1 MAIRLFT
8 GTPGAGKTL
17 RSIFEGMQKKVEGR
31 NVVHIGIDGMNS
43 DMIPEFKPGI
53 ENWKELAPGSIL
65 IVDEAHKFL
74 PVRSPG
80 KPPQWIQDL
89 TEIRHSGIEL
99 WLVSQDPR
107 NLDSFVRRLIGE
119 HVHVSRKAGLNAAM
133 VRVFQGV
140 SEDPNDFHA
149 QKSSTVGPWKY
160 PKHLFQSYKSATLH
174 VVKPKIPL
182 KIIFACIVILC
193 LPIALYF
200 AIDGIRSVGDKDD
213 GSGSS
218 PASSSLAFGSV
229 AEEDTSSPWDSPEAF
244 VKAHEPIL
252 PGIPISAPVF
262 KDRPVVNF
270 PRLFCYLSGYPG
282 SDECKCKTEQLTK
295 VSVPEPVCRSIV
307 SDGLYDPY
315 TVFPSPQAGEVG
327 QGASMQAPGLLP
339 PSPSVV
345 IPSTP

>member
-8 GTPGAGKTL
+8 GVPGAGKTL
-17 RSIFEGMQKKVEGR
+17 RSIFEAMQKKSEGR
-31 NVVHIGIDGMNS
+31 NILHVGIDGMNE
-43 DMIPEFKPGI
+43 DMISEFKPGL
-53 ENWKELAPGSIL
+53 EHWKDLPPGSIL
-65 IVDEAHKFL
+65 IVDEAHKWL

-99 WLVSQDPR
+99 WLVTQDPR

-119 HVHVSRKAGLNAAM
+119 HVHVSRKAGLAAAM

-140 SEDPNDFHA
+140 AEDPNDFHA

-200 AIDGIRSVGDKDD
+200 AIDGIRSVGDKPE
-213 GSGSS
+213 GSS
-218 PASSSLAFGSV
+218 SASPSLAFGSV
-229 AEEDTSSPWDSPEAF
+229 PVEDTSSSPWDSPEAF

-252 PGIPISAPVF
+252 PGIPISAPIF

-270 PRLFCYLSGYPG
+270 PRLFCYLSGSPG
-282 SDECKCKTEQLTK
+282 DDVCKCKTEQLTK

-315 TVFPSPQAGEVG
+315 TVFPSLQAGELG
-327 QGASMQAPGLLP
+327 QGASTQAPGLLP
-339 PSPSVV
+339 PPTSVV
-345 IPSTP
+345 IPPES